1 MSLLRDSGG
10 AVILQLA
17 GAGLQFVAGI
27 LLARWLL
34 ADGRGVFGLIV
45 LIPETTRAI
54 VNWGFGTASTRFSA
68 KNPSESA
75 SISLNAISFGVFS
88 GVLFSGVLLLFFPW
102 LLEFVQGEGFEEVLA
117 AQGGV
122 EIAITLSVLSLP
134 LLLLESFLGGQLVA
148 LRAILASNMAKVV
161 QTGSFAAALWILFHQ
176 YGASVTMAVVA
187 RLLSFALGNLFAV
200 IALSQ
205 VWKGPKRLSRER
217 LAEVFRFGIRT
228 LPASIAVFML
238 FRIDVALV
246 RIWRPVSDVGIYV
259 LASSLAMLF
268 QVVGFA
274 VERSLVPRI
283 MGRSGEETKILT
295 PLATRCFLWVG
306 FPVAT
311 VAVLLA
317 WPLLPVLF
325 GEEFAPALL
334 PFAIFLPG
342 LVFGNVGQICNTDL
356 LGRGFPAY
364 ASYSAAVALTLNIGL
379 NIWLIPTVGIVGAAI
394 ASLVCYTLHGV
405 ILSTIYSK
413 VVGVPLSSMLI
424 PRPSDVGRIVGII
437 RNRS

>member
-1 MSLLRDSGG
+1 MSLFRDSGG
-10 AVILQLA
+10 AVVLQLA
-17 GAGLQFVAGI
+17 GAGLQFLAGI
-27 LLARWLL
+27 LLARWLFT
-34 ADGRGVFGLIV
+34 DGRGVFGLIM
-45 LIPETTRAI
+45 LIPEMTRAV

-75 SISLNAISFGVFS
+75 SISLNAISFGVLS

-102 LLEFVQGEGFEEVLA
+102 LMDFVKGEGFEEVA
-117 AQGGV
+117 AVNNGV
-122 EIAITLSVLSLP
+122 EIAIWVSVLSLP

-161 QTGSFAAALWILFHQ
+161 QTGSFALFLWLFFRL
-176 YGASVTMAVVA
+176 YGPTVAVAIVA
-187 RLLSFALGNLFAV
+187 RALSFALGNLFAFLV
-200 IALSQ
+200 LTR
-205 VWKGPKRLSRER
+205 VWKGPKKVSKER
-217 LAEVFRFGIRT
+217 LVEVFQFGIRT
-228 LPASIAVFML
+228 LPASIAVFLL

-259 LASSLAMLF
+259 LASSLAMMF

-283 MGRSGEETKILT
+283 MGKTGEETKVLT
-295 PLATRCFLWVG
+295 PLATRCFMLVG
-306 FPVAT
+306 FPIAAVAI
-311 VAVLLA
+311 LCA
-317 WPLLPVLF
+317 WPLVPLLF
-325 GEEFAPALL
+325 GEDFAPAFL

-364 ASYSAAVALTLNIGL
+364 ASYSAAVALACNIGL
-379 NIWLIPTVGIVGAAI
+379 NIWLIPKVGIVGAAL

-405 ILSTIYSK
+405 ILSAIYSR

-424 PRPSDVGRIVGII
+424 PKLSDVGRILNLVRG
-437 RNRS
+437 RS